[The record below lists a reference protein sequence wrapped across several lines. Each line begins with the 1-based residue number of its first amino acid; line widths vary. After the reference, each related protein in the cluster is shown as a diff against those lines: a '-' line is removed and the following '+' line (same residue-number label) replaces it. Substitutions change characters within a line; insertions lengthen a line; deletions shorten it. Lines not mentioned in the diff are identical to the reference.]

1 MANRDCTQSRDNSMQ
16 PSALKYIPPHKI
28 NTVNANVD
36 RMGGTHLC
44 FLCSEMHKTGYCTL
58 AGKVMSSLM
67 TCFICK
73 NTSNGKGNTRHIR
86 RPHYFNR
93 KGRIIMESCPA
104 ITGVPQQSR
113 VKFLEDIGHCPK
125 CLSRADR
132 CPSRLCSLGMDEG
145 LRCPLE
151 TCPYRRSIC
160 PTPFE
165 HMSVMDIKR

>member
-1 MANRDCTQSRDNSMQ
+1 
-16 PSALKYIPPHKI
+16 
-28 NTVNANVD
+28 
-36 RMGGTHLC
+36 
-44 FLCSEMHKTGYCTL
+44 
-58 AGKVMSSLM
+58 
-67 TCFICK
+67 
-73 NTSNGKGNTRHIR
+73 
-86 RPHYFNR
+86 
-93 KGRIIMESCPA
+93 MESCPA

-145 LRCPLE
+145 LRCPSE

-165 HMSVMDIKR
+165 HMSVMDIKRYREVNRDCSAIERPRKMKPYKGDPPNRHPEEEPKATKKVGNNKNNHETDLVYTNEKRDRLHGVLLQKNERE